1 MKRYTYLNGSVKNGN
16 IMRWPVNTLTVYIA
30 PMKFYSKP
38 GEDIK
43 FRKMVMDA
51 FSVWSAATGGKLH
64 FKVASNL
71 YDSLINVDWKRV
83 ERHALG
89 HCYFNWD
96 SQGRL
101 AGAEVSIGLTDGR
114 IHKEYDNDTEVYHTI
129 LHEIGHALG
138 LNHSPYKTDIMY
150 TPHQY
155 GIAALSEN
163 DKYSI
168 QWLYRLQAGMSVK
181 QIASK
186 YGISTSTD
194 IDSVIRKIDSKN
206 EDETPDNKIQI
217 STQRDLLEEASN
229 IGDLKKYKMMLQNIS
244 LDDDVKDYLN
254 NNRNPKNRHT

>member
-1 MKRYTYLNGSVKNGN
+1 MQRYTYLNGSVKNGN
-16 IMRWPVNTLTVYIA
+16 VMRWPVNTLTVYIA
-30 PMKFYSKP
+30 PMKFYSKV
-38 GEDIK
+38 GEDHK

-51 FSVWSAATGGKLH
+51 FSVWAAATGGKLK
-64 FKVASNL
+64 FRITNNL

-83 ERHALG
+83 DRQALG

-114 IHKEYDNDTEVYHTI
+114 IHQQYDSDIEVYHTI
-129 LHEIGHALG
+129 LHEIGHSLG

-155 GIAALSEN
+155 GVSALSEN

-168 QWLYRLQAGMSVK
+168 NWLYRLSAGASVK
-181 QIASK
+181 QLASK
-186 YGISTSTD
+186 YGISTATD
-194 IDSVIRKIDSKN
+194 LDAVIRKIDAKN
-206 EDETPDNKIQI
+206 NSVEENGRMQI
-217 STQRDLLEEASN
+217 SVKRDLLEEASN

-244 LDDDVKDYLN
+244 IAPNVKDYLN
-254 NNRNPKNRHT
+254 NNQPKKR